1 MGISIIDSIRRE
13 IDAQYYYIKTMI
25 ETYPSFMENW
35 MSKEE
40 EENKEIAKEYANGD
54 DEVFFTT
61 YQNLCYGMDVFD
73 ETTNH
78 FYQAV
83 FLVTYS
89 YYESWLSKIGKEQG
103 LDISDKSICVRELK
117 ERCGFELVGD
127 IQEKVCYLFKT
138 VKCFR
143 NLIAHNNNGTFKGYK
158 KEQEDALQNICSKY
172 NDIKENDGCVII
184 NGSKFIIDVL
194 EMEHEVLLEIC
205 YKLGY

>member
-35 MSKEE
+35 LSKEE
-40 EENKEIAKEYANGD
+40 EKNKKIAKEYADGD
-54 DEVFFTT
+54 AEVFSTT
-61 YQNLCYGMDVFD
+61 YLNLSSGMDVFY

-89 YYESWLSKIGKEQG
+89 YYDSWLSKIGKEQG

>member
-1 MGISIIDSIRRE
+1 
-13 IDAQYYYIKTMI
+13 MI
-25 ETYPSFMENW
+25 ETYPSFMKDW
-35 MSKEE
+35 VSKEE
-40 EENKEIAKEYANGD
+40 EKNREIAKEYANGD

-89 YYESWLSKIGKEQG
+89 YYESWLNRFGKEVG
-103 LDISDKSICVRELK
+103 VKKENVGVKELK
-117 ERCGFELVGD
+117 KELNFTIDND
-127 IQEKVCYLFKT
+127 IQEMVDYLYQI
-138 VKCFR
+138 VRPFR
-143 NLIAHNNNGTFKGYK
+143 NLIAHNNGGTSKA
-158 KEQEDALQNICSKY
+158 EQKIALMTLRSKY
-172 NDIKENDGCVII
+172 EDIEEYDSCVRV
-184 NGSKFIIDVL
+184 NGNKFINDVL

>member
-1 MGISIIDSIRRE
+1 MAFSIIHPIRRE
-13 IDAQYYYIKTMI
+13 IDSQYYYIKTMI
-25 ETYPSFMENW
+25 ETYPSFMKDW
-35 MSKEE
+35 VSKEE
-40 EENKEIAKEYANGD
+40 EKNREIAKEYANGD

-89 YYESWLSKIGKEQG
+89 YYESWLNRFGKEVG
-103 LDISDKSICVRELK
+103 VKKENVGVKELK
-117 ERCGFELVGD
+117 KELNFTIDKD
-127 IQEKVCYLFKT
+127 IQEMVDYLYHI
-138 VKCFR
+138 VRPFR
-143 NLIAHNNNGTFKGYK
+143 NLIAHNNSGTSKA
-158 KEQEDALQNICSKY
+158 EQKIALMTLRSKY
-172 NDIKENDGCVII
+172 EDIEEYDSCVRI
-184 NGSKFIIDVL
+184 NGNKFIINVL